1 MQETKRRLAELI
13 ELRQKVEA
21 ERDITP
27 QFGSSE
33 TAMKHIALTQQLEA
47 IYKDIAQVR
56 EWYNLGV
63 SESLY
68 HESKRLNNL
77 TTALIGLTA
86 ILGIL
91 TIIDILSRVIIHI

>member
-1 MQETKRRLAELI
+1 MQNTKQMLSELLAS
-13 ELRQKVEA
+13 RQKVEK
-21 ERDITP
+21 EMEETP
-27 QFGSSE
+27 QWGD
-33 TAMKHIALTQQLEA
+33 TALKFIGLQQQYEA
-47 IYKDIAQVR
+47 INNQIAQVR

-77 TTALIGLTA
+77 TTVLIGLTS

-91 TIIDILSRVIIHI
+91 TIIDILSRVIK